1 MSKGKSKNSKSVN
14 VKKEK
19 NIKKTNNK
27 KYKNNIMYILI
38 AVVVLLIVIYLIL
51 NSTIFSAKS
60 YSKKYA
66 EAVATGDKV
75 KDETAKSYIENVFTD
90 SGATGTATIA

>member
-1 MSKGKSKNSKSVN
+1 MNKGKSKDSKGVN

-19 NIKKTNNK
+19 NIKKINNK

-38 AVVVLLIVIYLIL
+38 AVVALLIVIYLIL

-60 YSKKYA
+60 Y
-66 EAVATGDKV
+66 
-75 KDETAKSYIENVFTD
+75 AKICRGGSNW
-90 SGATGTATIA
+90 

>member
-1 MSKGKSKNSKSVN
+1 MSKGKSKDSKSVN

-75 KDETAKSYIENVFTD
+75 KEYKYAGVINQNEFVSEKEIEET
-90 SGATGTATIA
+90 